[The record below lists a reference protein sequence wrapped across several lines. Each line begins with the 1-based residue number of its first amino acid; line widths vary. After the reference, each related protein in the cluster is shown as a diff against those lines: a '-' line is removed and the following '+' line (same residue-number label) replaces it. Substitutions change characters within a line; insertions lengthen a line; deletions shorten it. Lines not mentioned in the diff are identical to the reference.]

1 MYTEEVPLVVKKIS
15 SQILEWIYFL
25 NHAPTSYFR
34 FNFTS
39 ENWSMN
45 LLNFGVKWMS
55 FRMREVSLCDFCG
68 EDGVKTRTLKAV

>member
-45 LLNFGVKWMS
+45 LLNFGVK
-55 FRMREVSLCDFCG
+55 
-68 EDGVKTRTLKAV
+68 